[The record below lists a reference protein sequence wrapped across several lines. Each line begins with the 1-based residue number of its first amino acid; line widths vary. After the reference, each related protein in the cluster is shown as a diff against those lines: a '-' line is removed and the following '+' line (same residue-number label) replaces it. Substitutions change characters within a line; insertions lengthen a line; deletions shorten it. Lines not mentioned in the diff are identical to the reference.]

1 MTPLLKLKMWGFFRR
16 WVSGDCGLIRT
27 HKNERKTGLGV
38 SLSYLMAVRCDFWV
52 GGGLGQGWGLLS
64 RVSLLSPGCW
74 IPWVPLNIL
83 WKGYILRVFTVPVHK
98 LLCFVEFH
106 FGMVIDVCYQW
117 GFILKELPIFLCL
130 HGQKCLNSFLSN
142 QSKAELEIFR
152 IKFKPRCSQ
161 CWWIFKKW
169 KGQVW

>member
-1 MTPLLKLKMWGFFRR
+1 MGRWG
-16 WVSGDCGLIRT
+16 SGA
-27 HKNERKTGLGV
+27 GLGV
-38 SLSYLMAVRCDFWV
+38 AEQ
-52 GGGLGQGWGLLS
+52 GLFALS
-64 RVSLLSPGCW
+64 RV
-74 IPWVPLNIL
+74 LNPMGTTDIL

-130 HGQKCLNSFLSN
+130 HGQKCLNRFLTN

-152 IKFKPRCSQ
+152 LKFKPRCSQ
-161 CWWIFKKW
+161 C
-169 KGQVW
+169 